1 MNFDEFVKKLDQRLN
16 SVLFKEDENG
26 HLGTTAVGFNQGART
41 MYNYAL
47 VAAYE
52 IQSEMQKEAC

>member
-41 MYNYAL
+41 MYN
-47 VAAYE
+47 
-52 IQSEMQKEAC
+52 